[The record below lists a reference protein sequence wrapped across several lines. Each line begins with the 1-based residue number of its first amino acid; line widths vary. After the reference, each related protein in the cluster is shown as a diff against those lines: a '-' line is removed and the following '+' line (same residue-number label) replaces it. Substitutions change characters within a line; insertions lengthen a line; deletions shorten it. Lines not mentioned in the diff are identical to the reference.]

1 LISREDLLTG
11 SYQQFRWA
19 LSHCGK
25 GSINKMIQHKA
36 KILNEIFGLDRDD
49 LLHEIFENYLV
60 KKHYRKFDPKR
71 GRLST
76 FITHYTDKYL
86 NHIIRKYNT
95 LDNNRIDTI
104 PEDCDDVLDDHNR
117 ARRPLSFYEKRG
129 LADNLIEKRTPE
141 DLCIAKELWEVIVK
155 IVGLNDTLVLMGLRD
170 RHEEAQRKG
179 MNYYSYCQRLHR
191 KKSLLRSVL
200 SELGYSI

>member
-25 GSINKMIQHKA
+25 GSINKRIQRKVR
-36 KILNEIFGLDRDD
+36 ILDEILGLDRDD
-49 LLHEIFENYLV
+49 ILHELFDNYLV

-95 LDNNRIDTI
+95 LDNHRIDTI
-104 PEDCDDVLDDHNR
+104 PEDYEDALDDNNR
-117 ARRPLSFYEKRG
+117 ARHSLSFYEKRG
-129 LADNLIEKRTPE
+129 LVDELIETRTPE
-141 DLCIAKELWEVIVK
+141 DLFIAKELWEVIVK
-155 IVGLNDTLVLMGLRD
+155 IVGLNDTLVLMGLKD
-170 RHEEAQRKG
+170 RHEEAERKG

-191 KKSLLRSVL
+191 KKLLLRSVL
-200 SELGYSI
+200 RELGYSV